1 MQYLEFLKKA
11 KELDSRNTFEKYSGN
26 LDMVPD
32 SIKDFYKEANPVD
45 VELTYDGCPIKLC
58 SIQEQEQLKGEYPEI
73 SDKFIV
79 ATCNGDPFFI
89 EDGKIYVYPHGCG
102 SVEPELLFE
111 DFSSFIKSL
120 VS

>member
-26 LDMVPD
+26 LDMLPD
-32 SIKDFYKEANPVD
+32 SIKDFYKEANPID
-45 VELTYDGCPIKLC
+45 VELMYNGCPIKLC
-58 SIQEQEQLKGEYPEI
+58 SVQDQEGLKEEYPEI

-89 EDGKIYVYPHGCG
+89 EDGKIYVSPHGCG
-102 SVEPELLFE
+102 SVETELLFE
-111 DFSSFIKSL
+111 DFLSFVEALIP
-120 VS
+120 